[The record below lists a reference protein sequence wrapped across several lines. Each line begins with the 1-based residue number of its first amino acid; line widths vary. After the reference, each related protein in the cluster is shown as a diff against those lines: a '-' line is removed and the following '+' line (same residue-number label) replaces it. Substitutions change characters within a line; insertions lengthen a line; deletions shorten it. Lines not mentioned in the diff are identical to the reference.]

1 MRPPRRRRGR
11 APSASTD
18 HAAREDCQNRVA
30 DEVEGSVSP
39 TSRGARRRSRACAA
53 TRVACAAD
61 AFATGTI
68 GDDPRHTGISDATR
82 SASANAAT
90 PFHRPL
96 RSTRSLRSAWSSRS
110 ASRSVP
116 ITHACSRPAKL
127 SVTKRARRG
136 SRPAAPKP
144 LGSTAA
150 GSGVRTSCEHRRV
163 GYFCPDFH
171 SRRLY
176 IVTATAGRQCNRYL
190 FREEVNN

>member
-11 APSASTD
+11 APVGLDRSRGSRGLPESRSRRGGGVGEPD
-18 HAAREDCQNRVA
+18 
-30 DEVEGSVSP
+30 VEGERVDDLD
-39 TSRGARRRSRACAA
+39 ACAA

-68 GDDPRHTGISDATR
+68 GDDHDTGISDATR

>member
-11 APSASTD
+11 APVGLDRSRGSRGLPESRSRRGGGVGEPDVEGSASTISTP
-18 HAAREDCQNRVA
+18 VPPP
-30 DEVEGSVSP
+30 VSLVPP
-39 TSRGARRRSRACAA
+39 TRLPPVPSE
-53 TRVACAAD
+53 TTHD
-61 AFATGTI
+61 
-68 GDDPRHTGISDATR
+68 TGISDATR